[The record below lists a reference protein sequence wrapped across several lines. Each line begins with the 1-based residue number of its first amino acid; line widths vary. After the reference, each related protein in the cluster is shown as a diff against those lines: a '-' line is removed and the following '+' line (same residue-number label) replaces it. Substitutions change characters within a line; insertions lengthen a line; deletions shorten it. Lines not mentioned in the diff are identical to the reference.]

1 MLEDTPSPPQS
12 DDPLFQIEGV
22 KGTCRVMCFYP
33 KSNVTIALMS
43 INDIVTVISRYSIKY
58 INIVHFNNFFLFSWI
73 QQLEELGKTYTWVQI
88 FENKGTMMGC
98 SNHHPHCQIWAC
110 SFLPNEPR
118 IKDIN
123 QREYLEK
130 HGRPMLMD
138 YVDRELKAK
147 VRNV

>member
-1 MLEDTPSPPQS
+1 ML
-12 DDPLFQIEGV
+12 FIFAIFF
-22 KGTCRVMCFYP
+22 FY
-33 KSNVTIALMS
+33 
-43 INDIVTVISRYSIKY
+43 
-58 INIVHFNNFFLFSWI
+58 SWI

-118 IKDIN
+118 IKDIH

-147 VRNV
+147 V

>member
-1 MLEDTPSPPQS
+1 M
-12 DDPLFQIEGV
+12 
-22 KGTCRVMCFYP
+22 
-33 KSNVTIALMS
+33 
-43 INDIVTVISRYSIKY
+43 
-58 INIVHFNNFFLFSWI
+58 
-73 QQLEELGKTYTWVQI
+73 QI

-118 IKDIN
+118 IKDIH

-147 VRNV
+147 VQNIKYYIIFELKKASFGQSLF

>member
-1 MLEDTPSPPQS
+1 
-12 DDPLFQIEGV
+12 
-22 KGTCRVMCFYP
+22 
-33 KSNVTIALMS
+33 MS
-43 INDIVTVISRYSIKY
+43 INDIVTVINRYKLYNFKVVVFI
-58 INIVHFNNFFLFSWI
+58 HLLFFLSWI
-73 QQLEELGKTYTWVQI
+73 EQLEELGKTYAWVQI

-130 HGRPMLMD
+130 YGRPMLMD
-138 YVDRELKAK
+138 YVERELKAK
-147 VRNV
+147 VSINSNIIQK